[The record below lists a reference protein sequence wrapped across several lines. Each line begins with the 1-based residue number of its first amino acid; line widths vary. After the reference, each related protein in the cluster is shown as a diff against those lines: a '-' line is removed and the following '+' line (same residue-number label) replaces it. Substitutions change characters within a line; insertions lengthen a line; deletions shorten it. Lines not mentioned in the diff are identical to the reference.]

1 LALDREDTLKKA
13 EKLLRQGRLDAAIAE
28 YVRVVED
35 QPRDWNTAN
44 TLGDLYARAAQL
56 DKAAVQYG
64 RIADHFMEA
73 GFYPKAAALYK
84 KILKITPD
92 DETSQLRLAELSSR
106 QGLLVDAK
114 SYLTAIASRRRARGD
129 RAGAAE
135 MILRLGSIDP
145 LDFDARQAAARTAEE
160 MGDEDGAA
168 LMYRGLYADLL
179 ERGRPSDA
187 LDAMKQAVRLKP
199 QDRDGRAT
207 LAKAAV
213 STGDFAGARAFLDRE
228 TAGDDP
234 ALLVALI
241 EIELRAGEMGQ
252 AREMLPQLLARDP
265 SVRDRVVEL
274 AWSLSAANPDAAFVC
289 VDAVVDA
296 SIAVAEFA
304 EAAGVL
310 QEFVTRT
317 RAHIPAL
324 LKLVE
329 VCVDGGLESTMYDT
343 QAQLTDAYLD
353 AGQAAE
359 ARVIAEDLVAR
370 EPWEA
375 IHIERFRRALVLLR
389 VSDPDSVIAER
400 LSGGQAPFTAT
411 DHFVDVPPEVA
422 GEPEG
427 THPAPGTSP
436 FEETAG
442 APPDS
447 GPEGRA
453 EAPATRPPQPTTTP
467 PAAQGPGAHEEIDLM
482 GALGDLERSHKAD
495 VEVTAPQQNLDEV
508 FKDLRDES
516 SRPGTTDQ
524 SAQHMKLAHT
534 YLEMGL
540 VDEAIA
546 ALKTAVRSPRQR
558 FEAASILGRLY
569 RKRSEQ
575 AEAVHWFER
584 AAEAPAP
591 TVEEGR
597 SLMYDFGVALE
608 ETGETARALA
618 IFMELHADAGD
629 YRDIGKR
636 VDRLSKVQTGG

>member
-1 LALDREDTLKKA
+1 MALDREDTLKKA

-28 YVRVVED
+28 YLRVVED

-44 TLGDLYARAAQL
+44 TLGDLYARAGQL
-56 DKAAVQYG
+56 DRAAVQYG

-73 GFYPKAAALYK
+73 GFYPKAGALYK
-84 KILKITPD
+84 KILKIAPD
-92 DETSQLRLAELSSR
+92 DETSQLQLAELSSR

-135 MILRLGSIDP
+135 IILRLGSIDP
-145 LDFDARQAAARTAEE
+145 LDFDARLVAARTAEE
-160 MGDEDGAA
+160 MGNEEGAA
-168 LMYRGLYADLL
+168 LMYRGLSADLL
-179 ERGRPSDA
+179 ERGRPADA
-187 LDAMKQAVRLKP
+187 LDAMKQAVRLNP
-199 QDRDGRAT
+199 QDRAGRAA

-213 STGDFAGARAFLDRE
+213 AAGDFGGARAFLDRA
-228 TAGDDP
+228 TAGDD
-234 ALLVALI
+234 AELLVALI
-241 EIELRAGEMGQ
+241 EVELRAGEMEQ
-252 AREMLPQLLARDP
+252 AREMLPQLLMRDP
-265 SVRDRVVEL
+265 LVRDRIVEL
-274 AWSLSAANPDAAFVC
+274 AWSLCSANPDAAFVC
-289 VDAVVDA
+289 VDAVVDI
-296 SIAVAEFA
+296 SIAAAEFGD
-304 EAAGVL
+304 AAGVL

-343 QAQLTDAYLD
+343 QAQLTDAYLE

-375 IHIERFRRALVLLR
+375 VHIERFRRALVLLH

-411 DHFVDVPPEVA
+411 DHFVDVPPEGTA
-422 GEPEG
+422 EPE
-427 THPAPGTSP
+427 
-436 FEETAG
+436 
-442 APPDS
+442 PPHAAAS
-447 GPEGRA
+447 ASSLPEPA
-453 EAPATRPPQPTTTP
+453 EAQPGPVRVAVPATGPPQPAATRPPSQAPVT
-467 PAAQGPGAHEEIDLM
+467 HEEIDLTS
-482 GALGDLERSHKAD
+482 ALGDLEGSHEAA
-495 VEVTAPQQNLDEV
+495 VEPAAPQQHLDEV
-508 FKDLRDES
+508 FKGIRDDS
-516 SRPGTTDQ
+516 IRPGSADQ

-569 RKRSEQ
+569 RKRSEP
-575 AEAVHWFER
+575 ADAVHWFER

-591 TVEEGR
+591 NVEEGH

-618 IFMELHADAGD
+618 IFMELYADAGA
-629 YRDIGKR
+629 YRDVAER

>member
-1 LALDREDTLKKA
+1 MALDREDTLKKA

-28 YVRVVED
+28 YLRVVED
-35 QPRDWNTAN
+35 QPRDWNMAN
-44 TLGDLYARAAQL
+44 TLGDLYARAGQL

-64 RIADHFMEA
+64 RIADHFMDA

-84 KILKITPD
+84 KILKIAPD
-92 DETSQLRLAELSSR
+92 DETSQLHLAELSSR

-135 MILRLGSIDP
+135 IILRLGSIDP
-145 LDFDARQAAARTAEE
+145 LDFDARLTAARAAEE
-160 MGDEDGAA
+160 MGDQPGAA
-168 LMYRGLYADLL
+168 LMYGGLYADLL
-179 ERGRPSDA
+179 ERGRPADA
-187 LDAMKQAVRLKP
+187 LDALNQAIRLNP
-199 QDRDGRAT
+199 QDREGRAT
-207 LAKAAV
+207 LAKAAL
-213 STGDFAGARAFLDRE
+213 SAGDFEGARGFLDPE

-234 ALLVALI
+234 ALLVALLDV
-241 EIELRAGEMGQ
+241 ELRAGQLEQ
-252 AREMLPQLLARDP
+252 AREMLPQLLTRDP
-265 SVRDRVVEL
+265 SVRDRVIDL
-274 AWSLSAANPDAAFVC
+274 AWSLCSGNPDDAFVC

-296 SIAVAEFA
+296 SIAAAEFA

-343 QAQLTDAYLD
+343 QAQLTDAYLE

-375 IHIERFRRALVLLR
+375 THIDRFRRALVLLR
-389 VSDPDSVIAER
+389 VFDPDSVIAER

-411 DHFVDVPPEVA
+411 DHFVDVPPSTTA
-422 GEPEG
+422 AEPE
-427 THPAPGTSP
+427 PAPAEVPATP
-436 FEETAG
+436 LPQVPP
-442 APPDS
+442 APP
-447 GPEGRA
+447 P
-453 EAPATRPPQPTTTP
+453 APAFPV
-467 PAAQGPGAHEEIDLM
+467 HEDIDLT
-482 GALGDLERSHKAD
+482 GALGDLEGMHEA
-495 VEVTAPQQNLDEV
+495 APPRENLDDV
-508 FKDLRDES
+508 FKDLRDDS
-516 SRPGTTDQ
+516 SRHSSTDQ

-569 RKRSEQ
+569 RKRSEH
-575 AEAVHWFER
+575 ADAVHWFER

-591 TVEEGR
+591 TIEEGR
-597 SLMYDFGVALE
+597 SLMYDFGVGLE

-618 IFMELHADAGD
+618 IFMELQADAGE
-629 YRDIGKR
+629 YRDVAAR